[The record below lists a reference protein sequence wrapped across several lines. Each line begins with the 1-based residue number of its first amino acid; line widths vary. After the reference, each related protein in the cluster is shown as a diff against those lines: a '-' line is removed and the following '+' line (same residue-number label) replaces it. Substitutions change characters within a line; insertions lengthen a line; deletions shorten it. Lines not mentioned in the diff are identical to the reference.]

1 MAERHHHVVTVMAFV
16 PDGAGRVLLVRPH
29 GRGWELP
36 GGRVEP
42 GEDVVQATVREVDE
56 ETGCRVEVEA
66 LLGIDCR
73 VSEPEMVMLRFTCRY
88 LAGEPRPSDETPE
101 VGWFTA
107 DEARALITDELH
119 ASRLAD
125 ALSGPPQVIVRR
137 YERPYRLLDEH
148 RLEPRS
154 PAPR

>member
-1 MAERHHHVVTVMAFV
+1 MVERHHHVVTVMAFV

-29 GRGWELP
+29 GRGWEMP

-42 GEDVVQATVREVDE
+42 GEDVVQAAVREVDE

-73 VSEPEMVMLRFTCRY
+73 VSEPEMLMVRFACRY
-88 LAGEPRPSDETPE
+88 VAGEPRPSDETPE
-101 VGWFTA
+101 VGWFTVE
-107 DEARALITDELH
+107 EARAMVTEEPH

-125 ALSGPPQVIVRR
+125 ALAATPQVVVRR
-137 YERPYRLLDEH
+137 YARPYELLGEH
-148 RLEPRS
+148 RLEPR
-154 PAPR
+154 